1 MREKRH
7 GFKLSKVIK
16 NKMCANMKIT
26 TLETL
31 KLKVKETISF
41 YLLSLDVIITLNN
54 DMRLKDICFVLE
66 N

>member
-1 MREKRH
+1 
-7 GFKLSKVIK
+7 
-16 NKMCANMKIT
+16 MCANMKIT

>member
-16 NKMCANMKIT
+16 NKMRANMKIT